1 MTSVAVHLRLNE
13 KLAKRIDDLVK
24 QEGYR
29 SRQELIE
36 YALARRPDDQP
47 PGVCVRQ
54 PRDGGRLAGE
64 AGGAQGGRVVDLPD
78 PGDLAVLDGEGDFAS

>member
-36 YALARRPDDQP
+36 YALITFFQRAKTS
-47 PGVCVRQ
+47 
-54 PRDGGRLAGE
+54 PRL
-64 AGGAQGGRVVDLPD
+64 VT
-78 PGDLAVLDGEGDFAS
+78 

>member
-24 QEGYR
+24 QEGYH

-36 YALARRPDDQP
+36 YALISFFNARKQAR
-47 PGVCVRQ
+47 
-54 PRDGGRLAGE
+54 
-64 AGGAQGGRVVDLPD
+64 
-78 PGDLAVLDGEGDFAS
+78 AS